1 YGFAPGRDSAN
12 VAEQIDNPS
21 SLLSL
26 YRKLIRLRTSSQALA
41 HGSIEVLTS
50 PSMSSPV
57 LAYLRKSNDQLVF
70 VAHNLGGSFASAGP
84 FRINATTAKAL
95 FTSGTMPNPS
105 GTSGQWNLSMPPY
118 SSGVWEMK

>member
-1 YGFAPGRDSAN
+1 
-12 VAEQIDNPS
+12 
-21 SLLSL
+21 
-26 YRKLIRLRTSSQALA
+26 LIRLRTDSPALA

-57 LAYLRKSNDQLVF
+57 LVYLRRSNEQLVL
-70 VAHNLGGSFASAGP
+70 VAHNLSGAFASAGP
-84 FRINATTAKAL
+84 FPINAISAKSIFTT
-95 FTSGTMPNPS
+95 GTMPPPS